1 VHPRLA
7 LNSLSSASW
16 TLEQDLELYTAL
28 GVTSAAFFLDKLVAV
43 GLDRARELIGASGV
57 QAVQVFARGFTIHDE
72 ATWAEDRARL
82 ADGVVVA
89 AALGA
94 PWFGITAGGAGRLS
108 WDEAAAA
115 LGRAVGPLIAAGE
128 PVGVRL
134 AVEHSL
140 PVRPEIGFV
149 HSLRDCIELA
159 DRLGVG
165 ATMEVNYCFAERD
178 LPRTVAAGVA
188 SLATVQV
195 SDLVPP
201 STVLPDRAVPGD
213 GVIPLTDVLAMVVG
227 AGYRGPVELEVLGPR
242 IEAEGYEPAIRRAV
256 AVVDDILHVVAPA

>member
-1 VHPRLA
+1 M
-7 LNSLSSASW
+7 NSLSSASW
-16 TLEQDLELYTAL
+16 TLEQDLDLYAEL
-28 GVTSAAFFLDKLVAV
+28 GVTGVSLFLDKATAV
-43 GLDRARELIGASGV
+43 GVDKAADLLAGFDV
-57 QAVQVFARGFTIHDE
+57 VHVFARGFTLHDP
-72 ATWAEDRARL
+72 ATWPDDQARL
-82 ADGVVVA
+82 REGVELA

-94 PWFGITAGGAGRLS
+94 PWFGMTAGAAGRLS

-115 LGRAVGPLIAAGE
+115 LGRAIEPLA
-128 PVGVRL
+128 VDGVRL

-149 HSLRDCIELA
+149 HSLKDCIELA

-178 LPRTVAAGVA
+178 LPATLAAGA
-188 SLATVQV
+188 GSLATVQV

-213 GVIPLTDVLAMVVG
+213 GVIPLADVLALVLG
-227 AGYRGPVELEVLGPR
+227 AGYAGPVELEMLGPR
-242 IEAEGYEPAIRRAV
+242 IEAEGYGPALRRAV
-256 AVVDDILHVVAPA
+256 AALDAILAEVAPA